1 MNISF
6 KTSLFAAA
14 LSCLV
19 LLPGA
24 VAGQESDQA
33 GNLRAEQPTVI
44 ARVGDVEITGVDI
57 AVIAEKSLDR
67 LAQMSAEERADYLM
81 QTAIDLN
88 LMALA
93 AQDLGLDDNEVFQR
107 RLAFEQTRLLQELF
121 IQHVVSGATDETALQ
136 GAYETYVAGYRPVAE
151 RSFGHILAETQEAA
165 DQILARLEAGE
176 DFETVAREMSADP
189 SAQVSA
195 DLGFMAEGEMIAPLS
210 DAGFAL
216 GSVGDITSPI
226 ATQFGWHIL
235 KFEDERTSAPDSFE
249 DKRSELGSTLVEAAL
264 ASELAALG
272 EKYGT
277 VILESDTGADPA
289 D

>member
-1 MNISF
+1 MRIF
-6 KTSLFAAA
+6 IQQTLLATA
-14 LSCLV
+14 LSCFV
-19 LLPGA
+19 FLPGA
-24 VAGQESDQA
+24 IAGQEA
-33 GNLRAEQPTVI
+33 GKIEAVQTEHPTII

-67 LAQMSAEERADYLM
+67 LAKLSVEERANYLM

-88 LMALA
+88 LMALGA
-93 AQDLGLDDNEVFQR
+93 RNLGLDDNEVFRR

-121 IQHVVSGATDETALQ
+121 IQYVRSQATSDAALQ
-136 GAYETYVAGYRPVAE
+136 NAYDAYLASFEPVDQ
-151 RSFGHILAETQEAA
+151 RRFSHILAETEEAA
-165 DQILARLEAGE
+165 NEIVARLEAGD
-176 DFETVAREMSADP
+176 DFALVAKDMSADP

-216 GSVGDITSPI
+216 QSEGDISQPI

-235 KFEDERTSAPDSFE
+235 KFEEEGASAPDSLE
-249 DKRSELGSTLVEAAL
+249 AKRAELGAKLMEAAL
-264 ASELAALG
+264 TTELAALA

-277 VILESDTGADPA
+277 IILDGGAQPEPA
-289 D
+289 E